1 MVCTSPACIRALP
14 LLVVLVGALGASPA
28 LAQRSLP
35 LTVPEVA
42 GEAGAVVLARVLS
55 VQVRREG
62 NIFTFVDFQTTQAAK
77 GTMPD
82 RFTFRMLGGR
92 LGDVVLDGDPPN
104 PTFTPGEEVVLF
116 IGQQRSLD
124 GYPTIYFDHVYRVT
138 ATPAGEKMVRRDW
151 REPGPSGL
159 LGPSMRLSDFVAS
172 LRNAK

>member
-1 MVCTSPACIRALP
+1 MVCTSPTCIRALLS
-14 LLVVLVGALGASPA
+14 LLVMIVTLAASPA
-28 LAQRSLP
+28 HAQRSLA
-35 LTVPEVA
+35 LDTAQVA
-42 GEAGAVVLARVLS
+42 DEAGAVVLARVLS

-77 GTMPD
+77 GTMPE

-116 IGQQRSLD
+116 VGRQRSLD

-138 ATPAGEKMVRRDW
+138 TTPAGDKLVQRDW

-159 LGPSMRLSDFVAS
+159 LGPSMRLSDFMSSIRTV
-172 LRNAK
+172 K